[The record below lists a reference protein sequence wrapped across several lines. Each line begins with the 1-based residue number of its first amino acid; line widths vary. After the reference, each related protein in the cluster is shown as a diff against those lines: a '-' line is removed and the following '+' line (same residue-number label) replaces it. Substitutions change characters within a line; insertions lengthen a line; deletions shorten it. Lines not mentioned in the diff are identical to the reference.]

1 MLSYPRG
8 NPDLSKKLY
17 YPVRSGNDIN
27 VGFMNKGI
35 QKFLID
41 HLGVVDFELA
51 PIKKGGSDRS
61 FIRVFLPD
69 KTSFIFMHYGD
80 EVAENT
86 RWADINKFMASLDIH
101 VPRMIARD
109 ESLHFILLEDLGDVD
124 LWSQRF
130 LRWEERRD
138 YYFQALT
145 QIYRLHSFNLK
156 SLPAGLQ
163 LSESYGPGLYK
174 WEHNYFLEN
183 LVWEVCKIKLSSSDA
198 AKLMKE
204 LDAISARLQKIE
216 PCFIHRDFQS
226 QNIMIKNGRPVLID
240 FQGMRQGCLFYDL
253 GSLICDP
260 YVTFDDEEREELIN
274 FYYELLNPTYSLD
287 EFVHNFWMGSIQRL
301 LQALGAYGFL
311 GLKKH
316 KPAFLGHIGNGLENL
331 LTAIDNAGGLDAL
344 NELATECE
352 TILARKNY

>member
-1 MLSYPRG
+1 MHI
-8 NPDLSKKLY
+8 NPD
-17 YPVRSGNDIN
+17 NDIN
-27 VGFMNKGI
+27 VGFMNKEI

-41 HLGVVDFELA
+41 HMGVVDFELA

-61 FIRVFLPD
+61 FIRVSLPD

-86 RWADINKFMASLDIH
+86 RWVDINKFMASLDIN
-101 VPRMIARD
+101 VPRIIARD
-109 ESLHFILLEDLGDVD
+109 ESLHFILIEDLGDMD

-145 QIYRLHSFNLK
+145 QIYRLHSFDLK

-174 WEHNYFLEN
+174 WEHDYFLEN
-183 LVWEVCKIKLSSSDA
+183 LVWEVCKIKLSSLDS

-204 LDAISARLQKIE
+204 LDALSARLQKIE

-226 QNIMIKNGRPVLID
+226 QNIMIKNSRPVLID

-260 YVTFDDEEREELIN
+260 YVTLDDEERNELIN
-274 FYYELLNPTYSLD
+274 FYYELLNPAYSLD
-287 EFVHNFWMGSIQRL
+287 EFVYNFWMGSVQRL

-331 LTAIDNAGGLDAL
+331 LTAIDNAGGLEMLTD
-344 NELATECE
+344 LATECE